1 MRKRLLSILLT
12 ACMVWSLLPAS
23 AWAAGDPVVVTGGA
37 ITDGASVVTAFGG
50 GNITIQGTTI
60 TLNTDIE
67 AEIPLHFFG
76 YNGNQVEWTLDL
88 NGHSVSVVM
97 EPDTSGSQS
106 WTVKVDS
113 DVTLTLQGDGEIVG
127 QAGTYD
133 PGTTGVGGW
142 GGYGVDV
149 AGTLILDG
157 TMKITGGG
165 SLHNSG
171 GAGVYVESD
180 GVESGGILR
189 LTADAAPTIIGG
201 ASAAGKR
208 DGAGIMLTPGTA
220 MEMAAGAAP
229 RVSGGRALYCTPE
242 AEITGGLTGGTYTI
256 FDGGD
261 ASVMVPSQGSATL
274 SGLLA
279 EGYSFYKVSD
289 NSEVTLGDATRLE
302 YSVYVAQ
309 SGGGSGGGTGGG
321 GEDPGTG
328 PTTSPGGEIGAGTS
342 AGQIAALMEGCEAE
356 DSTLR
361 LTKNVTLTDKI
372 TFTSGEWT
380 LDLNG
385 HTITG
390 PDGRSALAVGAG
402 AQLTLTSTEGG
413 GVLGGETSGMATV
426 DVSGTLTLEGSV
438 ALTGGGGGG
447 NGVYAHGSGALILGE
462 GAKPTLT
469 GGRGSPDGVGLQCD
483 YGTTLTIGDGAAPV
497 CTGSSG
503 LQLNANATVEGHFT
517 GGTFTPASGGSG
529 SAIYNPGN
537 KSLLAPGYGFYKDDG
552 TWVNGGGSVTP
563 AVTVKPLGGSVK
575 SDTGSAAVVNIFG
588 GKAEKDESAQ
598 KITLTDDVT
607 LAEAVS
613 FQGGTWTLDLAG
625 HTLTGLSESAEA
637 VCLYSGA
644 LTVEN
649 SVPAQGGVVGVNRTA
664 VSSPGGDL
672 TITGG
677 SFSGKV
683 SGLTVSYATH
693 ATIIG
698 GVFKGTGP
706 NAVAIYA
713 ISEGVPALLGGG
725 CRFVDQNGD
734 PVDDGDLAD
743 ATYLAV
749 KGPAT
754 GTGGT
759 ISGSSTA
766 ETIRTAFGNGATV
779 SEDGLTVTLNDD
791 IRLEAGI
798 VFTGGS
804 GGAALTLDLN
814 GHTLLSADVT
824 LTCSMGELVL
834 KGPGGVT
841 GGPGS
846 SAVMVME
853 PGDSTVLTLEGKLTL
868 TGGGKSDGAGGSGL
882 KINDS
887 LGGTVKLGDN
897 LDLTCIGGSG
907 STTGGPGVEALSYAT
922 VEGTL
927 SKGHFE
933 GGMGAS
939 AQTVAFSGSG
949 SFPLAADVG
958 YFAPGEDREYFFGL
972 GDDVPPVLEVRAFD
986 KNIRVDYEEPE
997 GTTVSRY
1004 FSSLEDMNTYFDYG
1018 YGGKVINLLANLS
1031 GRMSGNVDGESG
1043 VTIDGQGHTLSR
1055 QPGECERM
1063 VFVSGSSGASIATV
1077 KNIVLGGTYPY
1088 LSYDEE
1094 GAEGVEAALE
1104 LESSGPEVLL
1114 ENVTIQNNGVIA
1126 QPPAEPAAEPAE
1138 TALQNGEKMTVRSS
1152 RILNNVGAVG
1162 GISGDD
1168 AVVIE
1173 DSEISGNTGLMVGG
1187 IANEIG
1193 EVTLSGTTVSGNTGL
1208 MVGGLYASSGYDPS
1222 FTLSGPEGHPTRI
1235 TGNRAAMPQFPA
1247 YYLLDQE
1254 EMELLPNM
1262 AGGVLANTLPV
1273 YLSGNVTIKGNYVG
1287 LGTGTPSNLVLAG
1300 ETPPDARPSDAPD
1313 DYDEQWAPK
1322 PAIVT
1327 GPLTGGVGSIGVSRV
1342 LMTEDGQILPVTGVV
1357 ARGATAEENGG
1368 EAYPL
1373 TQTDLAAFF
1382 SDSPDYVLVL
1392 EGNQILLTAKGV
1404 AEVGGRYYNSLPE
1417 ALAAAPD
1424 GQPVRLLQNTVLQEA
1439 LVIDKKVTLD
1449 LNGCT
1454 LTGAAGN
1461 NAIEVVDGGE
1471 LTLHD
1476 DAGVG
1481 EVVGGT
1487 GQHSGVSIESGGKLV
1502 LSGKGRVTGG
1512 ANESGDSGY
1521 GVNCGGALALSPGA
1535 EPTLT
1540 GGSGSTNGG
1549 IGLFLDTTSAVD
1561 GLITGG
1567 VYIGGEGRNA
1577 GFGLTVM
1584 WVDAGIR
1591 PLLSGGRYEGINMGG
1606 VASKNL
1612 PALLPDYCYYAD
1624 EYGTKLDPQPSSTC
1638 TTDTVTVARRGGPV
1652 HDIYEFQ
1659 AALGGAENARVNPQ
1673 TNTVTLDDDV
1683 ELVAPVEIAAGTYT
1697 LDLYGYSVTGAP
1709 GAVLETSD
1717 ANGAANGQPA
1727 LVLNGADAA
1736 LTITDSYPG
1745 GHGGRN
1751 AVTGGAAGT
1760 SKPSDTAYNA
1770 TGGAGIQVKAGAL
1783 TVTGDARVAGGKSDT
1798 DGATNGTG
1806 GAGIYVENGSLTF
1819 TGEPYI
1825 TGGPSKY
1832 AGGSGVQIGEKGT
1845 LRVPEGAWPEV
1856 VGGVGS
1862 SDTTSGR
1869 GVRMEGNSEVV
1880 DRSAQIAGGSYTGS
1894 VGLEAGPAS
1903 ALTITGGSFSGLRA
1917 SGNGCY
1923 LNNCPSADIS
1933 GGVFQGTDGALN
1945 IWAGSAPYTCGG
1957 VLSGGA
1963 FLGGTAVKA
1972 ACDGSITITLG
1983 SLLAEGC
1990 RFYNADQNTV
2000 EDLTG
2005 QTLSGPVTVGRARW
2019 TEFAD
2024 TAWYDGQKAEFTLTT
2039 AAQLAGLA
2047 KLVNGGNNFNSKTVK
2062 LGADIDLGA
2071 HDWVPIAGTS
2081 GIFSG
2086 EFDGQ
2091 GHAITGMK
2099 VTGDW
2104 EYAGL
2109 FGVVGR
2115 GTIHD
2120 LTLSGSVSAA
2130 RTSGTACVGGLAGS
2144 VFGGPSE
2151 VYNVLFT
2158 GTVSLAGRDGM
2169 VGGLVGEMQVS
2180 DTALSNCAALAEVSV
2195 GPVGSSA
2202 GVRSSFLVYAGG
2214 LVGGMSDYSGDPKV
2228 DMRNCY
2234 AAGTVTVQSGA
2245 GPVRPAALVG
2255 DASEATGVTGPLYYL
2270 DTMGAPS
2277 GYGAFDNAPTA
2288 MTAEE
2293 MRASAFADTLNAWVT
2308 AQDGGTDYAT
2318 WYAHTGAYPDFTKPG
2333 GGNPGSSDSSGS
2345 SSGSTTTTT
2354 TQTNPDGS
2362 KTTTVTD
2369 QKTGTVTE
2377 TTKGENG
2384 VETVVKTEK
2393 DGTVTAA
2400 VTVPQT
2406 ALTPPKEGGVPLV
2419 EIPGQSIPTSGS
2431 GTGEGSTAIAVDLPG
2446 ALDTPVIV
2454 AIPVTDGTVVLRGDG
2469 TPVALSLVED
2479 GKAYVVLE
2487 ASEELRIVTAGDF
2500 FDDVEG
2506 AAKAAADFG
2515 AARALW
2521 TGTGEREFSPEMIMN
2536 RAMLATVLWRL
2547 NGAEDPEGLELFP
2560 DVPPEAW
2567 FASAAAWGGET
2578 GVVQGTGEGFA
2589 PDVALTAEQMLVM
2602 LYRYTTYADLLVPA
2616 ADDTGAG
2623 APEGTSSWAAEAV
2636 AWAINAGL
2644 VRLGE
2649 DGDLTAPITRAQAAE
2664 IMRGYVGYL
2673 VRR

>member
-23 AWAAGDPVVVTGGA
+23 AWAAGDPA
-37 ITDGASVVTAFGG
+37 
-50 GNITIQGTTI
+50 
-60 TLNTDIE
+60 E
-67 AEIPLHFFG
+67 A
-76 YNGNQVEWTLDL
+76 
-88 NGHSVSVVM
+88 
-97 EPDTSGSQS
+97 
-106 WTVKVDS
+106 
-113 DVTLTLQGDGEIVG
+113 
-127 QAGTYD
+127 
-133 PGTTGVGGW
+133 
-142 GGYGVDV
+142 
-149 AGTLILDG
+149 
-157 TMKITGGG
+157 
-165 SLHNSG
+165 
-171 GAGVYVESD
+171 
-180 GVESGGILR
+180 
-189 LTADAAPTIIGG
+189 
-201 ASAAGKR
+201 
-208 DGAGIMLTPGTA
+208 
-220 MEMAAGAAP
+220 
-229 RVSGGRALYCTPE
+229 
-242 AEITGGLTGGTYTI
+242 
-256 FDGGD
+256 
-261 ASVMVPSQGSATL
+261 
-274 SGLLA
+274 
-279 EGYSFYKVSD
+279 
-289 NSEVTLGDATRLE
+289 
-302 YSVYVAQ
+302 
-309 SGGGSGGGTGGG
+309 
-321 GEDPGTG
+321 
-328 PTTSPGGEIGAGTS
+328 PGGEIGADAS
-342 AGQIAALMEGCEAE
+342 AEDIAALFGEGCNVV
-356 DSTLR
+356 DYTITLDQ
-361 LTKNVTLTDKI
+361 NVTLTGKI
-372 TFTSGEWT
+372 TFTGGEWT
-380 LDLNG
+380 LDLDG
-385 HTITG
+385 HTLAG
-390 PDGRSALAVGAG
+390 PVRDSVLVIGAD
-402 AQLTLTSTEGG
+402 ATLTLTSTEGG
-413 GVLGGETSGMATV
+413 KVLGGEGETNEGAV
-426 DVSGTLTLEGSV
+426 YVSGTLTLEGSV
-438 ALTGGGGGG
+438 ALTGGSGGGH
-447 NGVYAHGSGALILGE
+447 GVYVNGSGAALILGE
-462 GAKPTLT
+462 EAKPKLT
-469 GGRGSPDGVGLQCD
+469 GVGNGVGLFCD
-483 YGTTLTIGDGAAPV
+483 YGVTLTIGDGAAPV
-497 CTGSSG
+497 CTGNSG
-503 LQLNANATVEGHFT
+503 LVLPENAAVNGYLT
-517 GGTFTPASGGSG
+517 GGTFAHEGGGSG
-529 SAIYNPGN
+529 PAIYNPGN
-537 KSLLAPGYGFYKDDG
+537 KSLLAPGYGYFA
-552 TWVNGGGSVTP
+552 VEGGAWTAVSDSGYIKPS
-563 AVTVKPLGGSVK
+563 VTVKPLGGGVSN
-575 SDTGSAAVVNIFG
+575 DTDAVTVESIFG
-588 GKAEKDESAQ
+588 GNAEKDPRGQ
-598 KITLTDDVT
+598 YITLTDDVT
-607 LAEAVS
+607 LGQEVMFS
-613 FQGGTWTLDLAG
+613 GGDWTLDLNGYTLSLAEG
-625 HTLTGLSESAEA
+625 LLVSHAVKCVDGTLTITDG
-637 VCLYSGA
+637 YGG
-644 LTVEN
+644 
-649 SVPAQGGVVGVNRTA
+649 GGVDGGEAGA
-664 VSSPGGDL
+664 VFSTGTSL

-677 SFSGKV
+677 VFKGEPALYTL
-683 SGLTVSYATH
+683 GAPTLT
-693 ATIIG
+693 G
-698 GVFKGTGP
+698 GVFESASGP
-706 NAVAIYA
+706 AIK
-713 ISEGVPALLGGG
+713 SETEDLPALLGEG
-725 CRFVDQNGD
+725 CQYVDQDGN
-734 PVDDGDLAD
+734 PVADGNLAE

-749 KGPAT
+749 KDSITVP
-754 GTGGT
+754 GGS
-759 ISGSSTA
+759 INNDSTA
-766 ETIRTAFGNGATV
+766 DEIRAVFGGKATV
-779 SEDGLTVTLNDD
+779 SADGKTVTL
-791 IRLEAGI
+791 
-798 VFTGGS
+798 TGNVQVRS
-804 GGAALTLDLN
+804 GVAFKPGTWTLDLN
-814 GHTLLSADVT
+814 GHTLLGTGTSAALSLDGGD
-824 LTCSMGELVL
+824 LTL

-841 GGPGS
+841 GGSGEMAGP
-846 SAVMVME
+846 AVAVGNASE
-853 PGDSTVLTLEGKLTL
+853 LTLEGKLTL
-868 TGGGKSDGAGGSGL
+868 TGGESTDGAGGSGL
-882 KINDS
+882 ALVSGS
-887 LGGTVKLGDN
+887 LLDLLDG
-897 LDLTCIGGSG
+897 LDLTCIGGNSSSAAGAAVSG
-907 STTGGPGVEALSYAT
+907 DAAE

-927 SKGHFE
+927 TKGYFKGGDGLNSK
-933 GGMGAS
+933 
-939 AQTVAFSGSG
+939 AFSGNPL
-949 SFPLAADVG
+949 PLAAGYG
-958 YFAPGEDREYFFGL
+958 YFEPGEDREYFFGL
-972 GDDVPPVLEVRAFD
+972 GDPVPPVLEVRAFD

-1004 FSSLEDMNTYFDYG
+1004 FSSLEDMNTYFDYD
-1018 YGGKVINLLANLS
+1018 YDGKTINLLADLS
-1031 GRMSGNVDGESG
+1031 GDLAGKDRDGVFGTFTVDGH
-1043 VTIDGQGHTLSR
+1043 GHTLSR
-1055 QPGECERM
+1055 EARIFNPLVKLEPSASGIVTLKNLTLDGFAPELPGN
-1063 VFVSGSSGASIATV
+1063 SQ
-1077 KNIVLGGTYPY
+1077 YPGPVVDGPTT
-1088 LSYDEE
+1088 SCP
-1094 GAEGVEAALE
+1094 E
-1104 LESSGPEVLL
+1104 LVMD
-1114 ENVTIQNNGVIA
+1114 NVTVENNGYLA
-1126 QPPAEPAAEPAE
+1126 QPPAEPDMPDAAVAIGRKGSL
-1138 TALQNGEKMTVRSS
+1138 TGTTIR
-1152 RILNNVGAVG
+1152 NNLGYFVG
-1162 GISGDD
+1162 GLQIEASGE
-1168 AVVIE
+1168 VTVTN
-1173 DSEISGNTGLMVGG
+1173 SEISGNLGGDAGGVLSEADLAMSGVTIRGNTGITAGG
-1187 IANEIG
+1187 VMLRGYEDPLTL
-1193 EVTLSGTTVSGNTGL
+1193 TLSGT
-1208 MVGGLYASSGYDPS
+1208 A
-1222 FTLSGPEGHPTRI
+1222 EHPTLI
-1235 TGNRAAMPQFPA
+1235 TGNRAAMPDFPS
-1247 YYLLDQE
+1247 YYEDE
-1254 EMELLPNM
+1254 VYAELPPM
-1262 AGGVLANTLPV
+1262 AGGVLTNKV
-1273 YLSGNVTIKGNYVG
+1273 ILSGNVTVKGNYVG
-1287 LGTGTPSNLVLAG
+1287 QGTGTPANLVLLELPEMGDEDYYDMAPPP
-1300 ETPPDARPSDAPD
+1300 ETVAV
-1313 DYDEQWAPK
+1313 
-1322 PAIVT
+1322 VT
-1327 GPLTGGVGSIGVSRV
+1327 GPLTGGAGSIGVSRV
-1342 LMTEDGQILPVTGVV
+1342 SMVMDESTWTMSIVLAPGVV
-1357 ARGATAEENGG
+1357 ARGATAEDGLTP
-1368 EAYPL
+1368 YTL
-1373 TQTDLAAFF
+1373 TQTDMAAFF

-1404 AEVGGRYYNSLPE
+1404 AETGGRYYDSLPE

-1461 NAIEVVDGGE
+1461 NAIEVVTGGV

-1476 DAGVG
+1476 DTGTG
-1481 EVVGGT
+1481 EVIGGT
-1487 GQHSGVSIESGGKLV
+1487 GGHLGVEVQAGGKLI
-1502 LSGKGRVTGG
+1502 LSGKVRVTGG
-1512 ANESGDSGY
+1512 ANESGDGGD

-1540 GGSGSTNGG
+1540 GGSGSGIGG
-1549 IGLFLDTTSAVD
+1549 IGLFLDTASAVD

-1567 VYIGGEGRNA
+1567 VYTGGEGGDGNV
-1577 GFGLTVM
+1577 GNGLTVM
-1584 WVDAGIR
+1584 WVDADIR

-1624 EYGTKLDPQPSSTC
+1624 EYGTKLDPQPSSTY

-1880 DRSAQIAGGSYTGS
+1880 DRSAQIAGGSYMGS

-2005 QTLSGPVTVGRARW
+2005 QTLSGSVTVGAARW

-2024 TAWYDGQKAEFTLTT
+2024 TAWYDSQKSEFTLTT

-2099 VTGDW
+2099 VMGDW

-2109 FGVVGR
+2109 FGIVGR

-2120 LTLSGSVSAA
+2120 LALSGNVSAA

-2158 GTVSLAGRDGM
+2158 GTVSLAGRNGM
-2169 VGGLVGEMQVS
+2169 VGGLVGQMEVS
-2180 DTALSNCAALAEVSV
+2180 DTTLSNCAALAEVSV
-2195 GPVGSSA
+2195 GPVGSPA
-2202 GVRSSFLVYAGG
+2202 GVRSSFIVYAGG
-2214 LVGGMSDYSGDPKV
+2214 LVGGMSGYDGDPKV
-2228 DMRNCY
+2228 DLRNCY
-2234 AAGTVTVQSGA
+2234 AAGTVTVQPGA
-2245 GPVRPAALVG
+2245 GPVRTAALVG
-2255 DASEATGVTGPLYYL
+2255 DASEATEVTGPLYYL

-2277 GYGAFDNAPTA
+2277 GYGTFVNTPTA
-2288 MTAEE
+2288 MTADE

-2308 AQDGGTDYAT
+2308 AQDEGTDYAT
-2318 WYAHTGAYPDFTKPG
+2318 WYAHAGAYPDFTKSGG
-2333 GGNPGSSDSSGS
+2333 GGNTGGSGGSGGSGDSG
-2345 SSGSTTTTT
+2345 GSTTTSKTE
-2354 TQTNPDGS
+2354 TNPDGS

-2369 QKTGTVTE
+2369 KKTGTVTE

-2400 VTVPQT
+2400 VTVPQE
-2406 ALTPPKEGGVPLV
+2406 AVTPPEEGGVPVV
-2419 EIPGQSIPTSGS
+2419 EIPGQALP
-2431 GTGEGSTAIAVDLPG
+2431 TGESGAGESAPAIAVDLPDT
-2446 ALDTPVIV
+2446 LDTAVIV
-2454 AIPVTDGTVVLRGDG
+2454 AIPVTDGTVVLRADG
-2469 TPVALSLVED
+2469 TPIALSLVED

-2487 ASEELRIVTAGDF
+2487 GSEELRIVTAVDF
-2500 FDDVEG
+2500 FDDVTG
-2506 AAKAAADFG
+2506 TAKDAADFG

-2547 NGAEDPEGLELFP
+2547 DGAEYKGSVELFP
-2560 DVPPEAW
+2560 DVPEDAW

-2578 GVVQGTGEGFA
+2578 GVVQGTGKGFA

-2616 ADDTGAG
+2616 AEDTGAG

>member
-23 AWAAGDPVVVTGGA
+23 AWAAGPAAAPGGVIEDA
-37 ITDGASVVTAFGG
+37 ESAKTAFGE
-50 GNITIQGTTI
+50 GNITIDGTII

-67 AEIPLHFFG
+67 AKISLQFSHYTGSED
-76 YNGNQVEWTLDL
+76 EWTLNL
-88 NGHSVSVVM
+88 NGHSVVV
-97 EPDTSGSQS
+97 EPDISGSRGR
-106 WTVKVDS
+106 TIAVGDS
-113 DVTLTLQGDGEIVG
+113 VTLTLQGSGEIVG
-127 QAGTYD
+127 QSSTYD
-133 PGTTGVGGW
+133 PNGTGSGGW
-142 GGYGVDV
+142 GGNGIDV
-149 AGTLILDG
+149 FGTLILDG
-157 TMKITGGG
+157 AMKISGGG
-165 SLHNSG
+165 SLYNIG
-171 GAGVYVESD
+171 GAGVYVES
-180 GVESGGILR
+180 SGTLR
-189 LTADAAPTIIGG
+189 LTADAAPTIVAGMGSGG
-201 ASAAGKR
+201 DNY
-208 DGAGIMLTPGTA
+208 DGEGIMLTPNAT
-220 MEMAAGAAP
+220 MEMAEGAAP
-229 RVSGGRALYCTPE
+229 EVSGGCALYCGPG
-242 AEITGGLTGGTYTI
+242 AAITGGLTGGTYTI

-261 ASVMVPSQGSATL
+261 ASVMVSSQGSATL

-289 NSEVTLGDATRLE
+289 NSKVTLNDETSLA
-302 YSVYVAQ
+302 YSVYVDS
-309 SGGGSGGGTGGG
+309 SGGGSGG

-372 TFTSGEWT
+372 TFTGGEWT

-402 AQLTLTSTEGG
+402 AKLTLTSTEGG

-438 ALTGGGGGG
+438 ALTGGGGGGGAGG

-537 KSLLAPGYGFYKDDG
+537 KSLLAPGYGFFAVEDD
-552 TWVNGGGSVTP
+552 TWVNGGGSVTL

-588 GKAEKDESAQ
+588 GKAEKDGSAQ

-607 LAEAVS
+607 LGQEVMFS
-613 FQGGTWTLDLAG
+613 GGDWTLDLNGYTLSLAEG
-625 HTLTGLSESAEA
+625 LPVSHAVKCVGGTLTITDSQDGGMIVGGEA
-637 VCLYSGA
+637 GA
-644 LTVEN
+644 VFST
-649 SVPAQGGVVGVNRTA
+649 GTG
-664 VSSPGGDL
+664 L

-677 SFSGKV
+677 AFKGEPALHTL
-683 SGLTVSYATH
+683 GAPILT
-693 ATIIG
+693 G
-698 GVFKGTGP
+698 GVFESASGP
-706 NAVAIYA
+706 AIVSD
-713 ISEGVPALLGGG
+713 SELVPLPAFLGAG

-734 PVDDGDLAD
+734 PVDDGDLAG
-743 ATYLAV
+743 AAYLAV

-766 ETIRTAFGNGATV
+766 ETIRTAFGSGATV
-779 SEDGLTVTLNDD
+779 SDDGLTVTLNDD

-824 LTCSMGELVL
+824 LTCNMGELVL

-887 LGGTVKLGDN
+887 LGGTVKLGDD

-907 STTGGPGVEALSYAT
+907 STVGGPGVEALSYAT

-927 SKGHFE
+927 SKGRFE
-933 GGMGAS
+933 GGMGVS

-949 SFPLAADVG
+949 SFPLAAGVG

-986 KNIRVDYEEPE
+986 KNIRVDYEDPE

-1043 VTIDGQGHTLSR
+1043 GVTIDGQGHTLSR

-1077 KNIVLGGTYPY
+1077 KNIVLDGTYPY
-1088 LSYDEE
+1088 LSYDED
-1094 GAEGVEAALE
+1094 GTTIKAALE
-1104 LESSGPEVLL
+1104 LESTGPEGLL

-1138 TALQNGEKMTVRSS
+1138 AALQNGEKMTVRSS

-1222 FTLSGPEGHPTRI
+1222 FTLSGPEGHPTVI

-1254 EMELLPNM
+1254 EMELFPNM

-1273 YLSGNVTIKGNYVG
+1273 YLSGNVTIKDNYVG
-1287 LGTGTPSNLVLAG
+1287 QGTGTPSNLVLAESPVDG
-1300 ETPPDARPSDAPD
+1300 YDYEYGVPP
-1313 DYDEQWAPK
+1313 EVM
-1322 PAIVT
+1322 IVVT
-1327 GPLTGGVGSIGVSRV
+1327 GPLTGGAGSIGVSRV

-1357 ARGATAEENGG
+1357 ARGTTAEENGG
-1368 EAYPL
+1368 EAYTL

-1461 NAIEVVDGGE
+1461 NAIEVVTGGV

-1476 DAGVG
+1476 DTGTG
-1481 EVVGGT
+1481 EVIGGT
-1487 GQHSGVSIESGGKLV
+1487 GGHLGVEVQAGGKLI
-1502 LSGKGRVTGG
+1502 LSGKVRVTGG
-1512 ANESGDSGY
+1512 ANESGDG
-1521 GVNCGGALALSPGA
+1521 GDGMNCGGALALSPGA

-1540 GGSGSTNGG
+1540 GGSGSGIGG
-1549 IGLFLDTTSAVD
+1549 IGLFLDTASAVD

-1567 VYIGGEGRNA
+1567 VYTGGEGGDGNV
-1577 GFGLTVM
+1577 GNGLTVM
-1584 WVDAGIR
+1584 WVDADIR

-1624 EYGTKLDPQPSSTC
+1624 EYGTKLDPQPSSTY

-1659 AALGGAENARVNPQ
+1659 AALGGAENARINSQ

-1683 ELVAPVEIAAGTYT
+1683 DLVAPVEIAAGTYT
-1697 LDLYGYSVTGAP
+1697 LDLYGYSITGAA
-1709 GAVLETSD
+1709 GEAVENYNYNAMT
-1717 ANGAANGQPA
+1717 GRPA
-1727 LVLNGADAA
+1727 LLLNGAGVE
-1736 LTITDSYPG
+1736 LTVMDSDFNEEYPS
-1745 GHGGRN
+1745 
-1751 AVTGGAAGT
+1751 AVTGGAGGSYKQSGAT
-1760 SKPSDTAYNA
+1760 KNA
-1770 TGGAGIQVKAGAL
+1770 DGGAGIQVKAGAL
-1783 TVTGDARVAGGKSDT
+1783 TVTGDAHV
-1798 DGATNGTG
+1798 TG
-1806 GAGIYVENGSLTF
+1806 GESTGENGEGGLGGYGVQVTGGSLTLTGTPVITGGEGKETGGDGIYVDM
-1819 TGEPYI
+1819 
-1825 TGGPSKY
+1825 
-1832 AGGSGVQIGEKGT
+1832 AGT
-1845 LRVPEGAWPEV
+1845 LRVLQGASPTV
-1856 VGGVGS
+1856 TGGDSSSGS
-1862 SDTTSGR
+1862 SRGYGVKLSGT
-1869 GVRMEGNSEVV
+1869 
-1880 DRSAQIAGGSYTGS
+1880 AQIAGGSYYGKS
-1894 VGLEAGPAS
+1894 GIIIANSSSA
-1903 ALTITGGSFSGLRA
+1903 ALTVTGGSFTGSSDHGGHFSSGQRLE
-1917 SGNGCY
+1917 
-1923 LNNCPSADIS
+1923 IS
-1933 GGVFQGTDGALN
+1933 GGTFQGAEGQAALWISPLQNGAYKG
-1945 IWAGSAPYTCGG
+1945 I
-1957 VLSGGA
+1957 LSGGSL
-1963 FLGGTAVKA
+1963 LGGKAIDLYKPQGGTTDSTAVPA
-1972 ACDGSITITLG
+1972 D
-1983 SLLAEGC
+1983 LLAEGF
-1990 RFYNADQNTV
+1990 RFYDRSGDVV
-2000 EDLTG
+2000 EDLSGTQDG
-2005 QTLSGPVTVGRARW
+2005 NNLILSGPVTVGRARW

-2047 KLVNGGNNFNSKTVK
+2047 KLVNGGNNFNNKTVK

-2120 LTLSGSVSAA
+2120 LALSGNVSAA

-2158 GTVSLAGRDGM
+2158 GTVSLAGLDGM
-2169 VGGLVGEMQVS
+2169 VGGLVGEMEVS

-2195 GPVGSSA
+2195 GPVGSPA

-2214 LVGGMSDYSGDPKV
+2214 LVGGMSGYDGDPKV
-2228 DMRNCY
+2228 DLRNCY
-2234 AAGTVTVQSGA
+2234 AAGTVTVQPGA
-2245 GPVRPAALVG
+2245 GPVRTAALVG
-2255 DASEATGVTGPLYYL
+2255 DASEATEVTGPLYYL

-2277 GYGAFDNAPTA
+2277 GYGTFDNAPTA
-2288 MTAEE
+2288 MTADE

-2308 AQDGGTDYAT
+2308 AQDEGTDYAT
-2318 WYAHTGAYPDFTKPG
+2318 WYAHAGAYPDFTKSGG
-2333 GGNPGSSDSSGS
+2333 GGNTGGSGGSGDSG
-2345 SSGSTTTTT
+2345 GSTTTSKTE
-2354 TQTNPDGS
+2354 TNPDGS

-2369 QKTGTVTE
+2369 KKTGTVTE
-2377 TTKGENG
+2377 TTKAENG

-2419 EIPGQSIPTSGS
+2419 EIPGQPLPTGES

-2454 AIPVTDGTVVLRGDG
+2454 AIPVTDGTVVLRADG

-2487 ASEELRIVTAGDF
+2487 TSEELRIVTAGDF

-2547 NGAEDPEGLELFP
+2547 DGAEDKGSVELFP
-2560 DVPPEAW
+2560 DVPEDAW
-2567 FASAAAWGGET
+2567 FASAVAWGGET

-2616 ADDTGAG
+2616 AEDTGAG